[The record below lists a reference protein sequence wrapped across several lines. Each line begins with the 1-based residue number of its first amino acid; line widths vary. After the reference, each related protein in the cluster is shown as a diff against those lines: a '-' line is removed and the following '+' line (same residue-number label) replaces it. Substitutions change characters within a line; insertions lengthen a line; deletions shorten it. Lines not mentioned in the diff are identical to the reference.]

1 MARPSGDAQRQE
13 PEQQPLPLVS
23 YQHVPVHLAGGAPW
37 GFSLEGGLEHGKPLI
52 VSKVEDGGK
61 ASLSQ
66 NMCPGD
72 ELVNING
79 TPLYGSRQEALILIK
94 GSYRTLKMILRRR
107 VVPLIRPHSWH
118 LAKLSEVRTE
128 ADTTMPFPADAFNLS
143 WHSGCDPSDL
153 PLPWNPLARHCSTDK
168 SSSLGSMESL
178 DQVGQTYYEGSL
190 SPIDQTMYQNK
201 RDSAYSSFSASS
213 NASDSAL
220 RPEDGGV
227 PEGLPPDPRYL
238 QTSGEAVAVVGLHAW
253 PSRPAPSART
263 APCLQDSHFPSST
276 RAVVSTPPQ
285 PPVRQ
290 DSLRACNLPPTNA
303 EGRRKDSPRLKAR
316 WTSDTLLSVRGR
328 DPELAKESPTEHY
341 YLLSSHADQPTP
353 MEKEAQSAN
362 SLPGEQSSGEHPL
375 GKPHTGSQDPSV
387 TKPGSPEG
395 ACQPHWKACWAGA
408 LSHRHSAPEH
418 LLAAQLQALHVSC
431 PQEGSHWT
439 VSPLHVEQRSN
450 PGAQQSQ
457 GSPRKAQSPRSE
469 SSCCH
474 MGPERPRSAS
484 VELASSPHLQPTGDA
499 STGLNEA
506 PSMEASAEVGQE
518 EEGSIVGTRKGGSS
532 QHRSAHMRRRS
543 DRFATNLRNEI
554 QWRKAQ
560 LQKAKGSTPLL
571 EEGESNQEAGEPPGN
586 PPVPPSLPHSPPPP
600 MPKGR
605 PPGLTQHRALLP
617 RRWGSELSVFAADSG
632 SPSPRKPQG
641 ALPPGGSQGGRW
653 RWSPERKLQPHHQS
667 QQVADSGSP
676 LPPPED
682 SGLLPFADRRKFFE
696 ETSKPLSS
704 GGFSCQN
711 NRPAGVPLPRMVDQ
725 DSFQPA
731 SSERRDQRRH
741 SVDQPYRLLQPPPP
755 HTYQDFLPEV
765 PAFCKPLAQ
774 CEEDCDHW
782 RPLPCS
788 RAARE
793 GCACCYGDRCPAAH
807 HRNMPAAS
815 GHWAHHCHSHAWN
828 RCRGCCCCPAQHK
841 FLEEGGPWHARKTF
855 LADFSLGE
863 WEPPAPSRKM
873 MSPSMS
879 ELAQHKVGFARVSPF
894 WTCSEASEAEWH
906 PSCHAGPTHSLS
918 WDGKRPGRAAENL
931 AYKED
936 PATPHRHPLRERAY
950 SESHLCAEQA
960 GASGR
965 ERREA
970 PLAKLEE
977 GARLESPRAAKQKG
991 LPPPRPPPPNWE
1003 KYRPGRASHSH
1014 LLPPKAGPHPHLEEA
1029 CAHGQSSSEV
1039 ARQRSQSLPLEQLRG
1054 EAGQQ
1059 LSPRPQE
1066 APHSPYHYNS
1076 SPLRTPEWA
1085 VPDGSSQS
1093 GSSRQVVHCFLPL
1106 GAHRLWAWD
1115 GGGGL
1120 YRGAGKPACSPEE
1133 AATPRPLWE
1142 KGKDG
1147 SASRTP
1153 EPVSASPSSLASKEL
1168 EGVEGDACCPGTV
1181 GSVHPFRLN
1190 SEELMRDVAGRD
1202 RSLAGVLSPTLGLV
1216 TAAEM
1221 MGGLFSPSEGAVW
1234 PPQAVGLSA
1243 RQPSQPVSPTCGGAA
1258 SPTSSC
1264 SAYYNLSAGKAELL
1278 NKMKEL
1284 PEGAGASSEEE
1295 EVDHDLARK
1304 KVQLIESI
1312 SRKLGVLQEAQRG
1325 LHDDMNANMVLGRE
1339 VENHVKGVCKPHE
1352 YEKFRLFIG
1361 DLEKVVNLLLS
1372 LSGRLA
1378 RVENALSSLDL
1389 DATAEEEKLAL
1400 LEKKRQLMAQL
1411 EDAKELQDHV
1421 SRRERLVFASVSR
1434 CLPAEQLQDYQH
1446 FVRMKSALIIQQRQL
1461 EDKIKLGEEQLRCL
1475 RESLRRG
1482 PREY

>member
-13 PEQQPLPLVS
+13 PEQPPLPLVS

-37 GFSLEGGLEHGKPLI
+37 GFTLEGGLEHGKPLV

-94 GSYRTLKMILRRR
+94 GSYRTLKMIIRRR
-107 VVPLIRPHSWH
+107 IVPLIRPHSWH
-118 LAKLSEVRTE
+118 LAKVSEVRTE
-128 ADTTMPFPADAFNLS
+128 ADTNMHFPTDAFSLS

-168 SSSLGSMESL
+168 ISSLGSMESL
-178 DQVGQTYYEGSL
+178 DQGGQTYYEGSL
-190 SPIDQTMYQNK
+190 SPIDQTMYHNK

-220 RPEDGGV
+220 RSEDGGV
-227 PEGLPPDPRYL
+227 PEGLSPDPRYL
-238 QTSGEAVAVVGLHAW
+238 QTSGEAVAVVGLHAL

-263 APCLQDSHFPSST
+263 APCPQDSHFPSSP
-276 RAVVSTPPQ
+276 RAVVSAPPQ

-290 DSLRACNLPPTNA
+290 DSLRACNPPPTNTD
-303 EGRRKDSPRLKAR
+303 GHRKDSPHLKAR

-328 DPELAKESPTEHY
+328 DPELGKESPTEHY

-353 MEKEAQSAN
+353 MEKEAQRAS
-362 SLPGEQSSGEHPL
+362 SLPGEESSGEHPL
-375 GKPHTGSQDPSV
+375 GSQDPFM

-395 ACQPHWKACWAGA
+395 ACPPHWKACWAGA

-418 LLAAQLQALHVSC
+418 LLAAQLQALNVSC

-439 VSPLHVEQRSN
+439 VSPLHMEQRST

-457 GSPRKAQSPRSE
+457 DSPRKAQRPQAHST
-469 SSCCH
+469 SSRCH
-474 MGPERPRSAS
+474 MRPERPRS
-484 VELASSPHLQPTGDA
+484 VELASSPLLQPTGDA
-499 STGLNEA
+499 STGLKEA
-506 PSMEASAEVGQE
+506 PSMEVSAEAGQE
-518 EEGSIVGTRKGGSS
+518 GEGSTVGTRKGGSS

-560 LQKAKGSTPLL
+560 LQKAKGSALLL
-571 EEGESNQEAGEPPGN
+571 EEGESSQEAGEPPGS
-586 PPVPPSLPHSPPPP
+586 PPAPPSLPHSPPPP
-600 MPKGR
+600 LPKGQ
-605 PPGLTQHRALLP
+605 PPGLTQPRVLLP
-617 RRWGSELSVFAADSG
+617 RRWGSELSVLAADG
-632 SPSPRKPQG
+632 GLPSRSKWKVPLPEQEKSQG
-641 ALPPGGSQGGRW
+641 APPPGGSRGGRW
-653 RWSPERKLQPHHQS
+653 RWSPEHKLQLHRQS
-667 QQVADSGSP
+667 QQVVDSGSP

-696 ETSKPLSS
+696 ETSRPLSS
-704 GGFSCQN
+704 GGFGCQN
-711 NRPAGVPLPRMVDQ
+711 NRPVGVPLPRMVGQ

-731 SSERRDQRRH
+731 SSEHRDQRRH

-755 HTYQDFLPEV
+755 HTYQDFLPEG

-774 CEEDCDHW
+774 CGGDCDHW
-782 RPLPCS
+782 RPIPCP

-793 GCACCYGDRCPAAH
+793 TCCYGDRCSASH
-807 HRNMPAAS
+807 HRNMPAAP

-828 RCRGCCCCPAQHK
+828 RCSDCCCCPAQHK
-841 FLEEGGPWHARKTF
+841 FSEEGRPWHARKTF
-855 LADFSLGE
+855 LADFSMGE
-863 WEPPAPSRKM
+863 WEPPAPSRKT

-879 ELAQHKVGFARVSPF
+879 ELAQHKVGFARLSPF
-894 WTCSEASEAEWH
+894 WTCSEASEAESH
-906 PSCHAGPTHSLS
+906 PPCLT
-918 WDGKRPGRAAENL
+918 WDSKRPGRAAENPDH
-931 AYKED
+931 KED
-936 PATPHRHPLRERAY
+936 PASPHRHPLRERAY

-965 ERREA
+965 ERQEA

-977 GARLESPRAAKQKG
+977 ETRLDSPRAAKQKG
-991 LPPPRPPPPNWE
+991 PPPPRPPPPNWE
-1003 KYRPGRASHSH
+1003 KYRPRRASHSH

-1029 CAHGQSSSEV
+1029 RTYSQSSSEV
-1039 ARQRSQSLPLEQLRG
+1039 ARQRSQSLPLEQLWG
-1054 EAGQQ
+1054 EASQQ

-1066 APHSPYHYNS
+1066 VPHSPYHYDS
-1076 SPLRTPEWA
+1076 SPRRTPEWA

-1093 GSSRQVVHCFLPL
+1093 GSSR
-1106 GAHRLWAWD
+1106 
-1115 GGGGL
+1115 
-1120 YRGAGKPACSPEE
+1120 PACSLEE
-1133 AATPRPLWE
+1133 AATPPWQ

-1153 EPVSASPSSLASKEL
+1153 ESVSASPSSLASKEL
-1168 EGVEGDACCPGTV
+1168 EGVEGDACHPGMV
-1181 GSVHPFRLN
+1181 GPVPPFRLN

-1216 TAAEM
+1216 TAAEV
-1221 MGGLFSPSEGAVW
+1221 MGDFFSPGEGALWQGHDW
-1234 PPQAVGLSA
+1234 PPQAGAVGLSA
-1243 RQPSQPVSPTCGGAA
+1243 RQTSQPVSPTCVGSA
-1258 SPTSSC
+1258 SPNSSG

-1339 VENHVKGVCKPHE
+1339 VESHVKGVCKPHE

-1400 LEKKRQLMAQL
+1400 LEKKRQLMGQL
-1411 EDAKELQDHV
+1411 EDAKELQEHV

-1434 CLPAEQLQDYQH
+1434 CLPAEQLQDYHH
-1446 FVRMKSALIIQQRQL
+1446 FVRMKSALAIQQRQL